1 MPRNIISTWLLPA
14 NKEEIIAA
22 FSSGTINL
30 KSEDVKVGKHDD
42 LDKAVCKWLMS
53 AGSNIIFVSA
63 LVLQEKASDL
73 AKKIDIDNF
82 KALSGWDDRCKT
94 RINVTFKTVPG
105 EAKSCTSEMTTH

>member
-1 MPRNIISTWLLPA
+1 MPRNIISTWLLLA

-63 LVLQEKASDL
+63 LVLQEKASDI
-73 AKKIDIDNF
+73 AKKIDLDNF
-82 KALSGWDDRCKT
+82 KALSGW
-94 RINVTFKTVPG
+94 VTDVRHGLMSHLRQCQVKQNH
-105 EAKSCTSEMTTH
+105 AHQR